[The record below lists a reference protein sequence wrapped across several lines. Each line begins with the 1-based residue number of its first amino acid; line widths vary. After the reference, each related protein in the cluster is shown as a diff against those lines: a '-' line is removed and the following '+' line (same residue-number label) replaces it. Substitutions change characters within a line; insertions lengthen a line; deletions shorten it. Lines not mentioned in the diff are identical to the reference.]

1 MSLVPT
7 SSEEGQSPSEKSE
20 IEGRTRGIE
29 GGSLGLFPPGKT
41 GVWQTLLPPSR
52 GGLEAASKP
61 PMEAE
66 EPAREPQS
74 APGMETAS
82 QSGMA
87 LYVF

>member
-1 MSLVPT
+1 M
-7 SSEEGQSPSEKSE
+7 
-20 IEGRTRGIE
+20 
-29 GGSLGLFPPGKT
+29 
-41 GVWQTLLPPSR
+41 WQTLLPPSR

-74 APGMETAS
+74 APGIETAS